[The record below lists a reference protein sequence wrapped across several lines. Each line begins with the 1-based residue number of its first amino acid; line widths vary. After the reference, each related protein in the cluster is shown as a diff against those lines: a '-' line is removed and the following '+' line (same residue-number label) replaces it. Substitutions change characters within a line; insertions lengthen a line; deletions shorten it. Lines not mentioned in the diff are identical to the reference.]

1 MNAAHVMVD
10 LDQASR
16 GMVLSDAI
24 LDQQGQ
30 VLLAEGTILT
40 EATLAALSRHEVAM
54 LPIALPAGATLPVDA
69 AAVTARIGY
78 IFRGDGFELD
88 AGPFDTATS
97 LLHRYILDYRLGLEV
112 AP

>member
-10 LDQASR
+10 LGHASA

-30 VLLAEGTILT
+30 VLLAEGTVLT
-40 EATLAALSRHEVAM
+40 LAMLAALSRHEVAM
-54 LPIALPAGATLPVDA
+54 LPIALPASATPPVDA
-69 AAVTARIGY
+69 AAVTARVRY
-78 IFRGDGFELD
+78 IFRGDGSERD
-88 AGPFDTATS
+88 AGPSDTATS
-97 LLHRYILDYRLGLEV
+97 LLHRYILDYRLGQEA